1 MDTNQQSFPAHEVS
15 GESGCR
21 MTMRQTRKQLRRRLP
36 GLTVAE
42 GLLRHPFDAEFG
54 VRTSGLVAGRHLKS
68 GHRNDRHSTAYFG
81 VAPSVFQQ
89 MMTRWRMSRP
99 GMSVEDFAFSD
110 VGAGMGR
117 ALLLAAEMPFRSVT
131 GVELNPT
138 LARIARRNAALWRAS
153 GRARTR
159 MKVVCGDATEF
170 RFPAGHC
177 VLFLFNPF
185 GAAVM
190 RRLVKS
196 VAVQFSNRPEELDL
210 IYVNHEQK
218 GVLEAER
225 GFARLFLGKVRRSAA
240 DARADKAILG
250 NQPEGEYAYFHYEE
264 CSMWRWVGRREG

>member
-1 MDTNQQSFPAHEVS
+1 MKSERARA
-15 GESGCR
+15 ES
-21 MTMRQTRKQLRRRLP
+21 RRRLP
-36 GLTVAE
+36 GLTAAD
-42 GLLRHPFDAEFG
+42 GLLRHPFDAAFG

-68 GHRNDRHSTAYFG
+68 GHRHDRHATAYFG
-81 VAPSVFQQ
+81 VAPSVFVEL
-89 MMTRWRMSRP
+89 MTRWRRSRP
-99 GMSVEDFAFSD
+99 GMGVEEFAFVD

-117 ALLLAAEMPFRSVT
+117 ALLLAAEMPFRTAV

-138 LARIARRNAALWRAS
+138 LARIARRNAAVWRAA
-153 GRARTR
+153 GRVQTRT
-159 MKVVCGDATEF
+159 KVVCGDAAEF

-196 VAVQFSNRPEELDL
+196 MAAQFSNRQEELDL
-210 IYVNHEQK
+210 IYVNHEQE

-240 DARADKAILG
+240 DARADMAILG
-250 NQPEGEYAYFHYEE
+250 NQPEGEYAFFRYEE
-264 CSMWRWVGRREG
+264 CSMWRWVGRREV